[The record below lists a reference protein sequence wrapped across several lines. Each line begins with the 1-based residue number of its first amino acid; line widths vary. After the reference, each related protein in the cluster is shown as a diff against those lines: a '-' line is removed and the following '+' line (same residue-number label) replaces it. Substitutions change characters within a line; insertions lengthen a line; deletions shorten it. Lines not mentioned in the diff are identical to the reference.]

1 MNEGEIYKFI
11 GFLAVTVF
19 FLYLISKALNL
30 NLNFKKDVT
39 EGMASA
45 ELIANVTKNKEN
57 RTKEEQKSDQTIFRI
72 LVPMENLKEN
82 VTKKADLI
90 KIYENK
96 TDYHDIIVYLHQA
109 VGYTLL
115 TNTLQYAANITQ
127 DPNTT
132 KAKSEMDEIN
142 KLKQFM
148 ESLEYAVKTLDEY
161 EPS

>member
-90 KIYENK
+90 KIYEN
-96 TDYHDIIVYLHQA
+96 
-109 VGYTLL
+109 
-115 TNTLQYAANITQ
+115 
-127 DPNTT
+127 
-132 KAKSEMDEIN
+132 
-142 KLKQFM
+142 
-148 ESLEYAVKTLDEY
+148 
-161 EPS
+161 